1 MVKIGGEFLSIL
13 QNLSVNISSLHL
25 IFYSISSGAILCALS
40 SDIVMNSILGIIAI
54 LVIAWLLS
62 TDRKNINLRTVSLAF
77 VLQVTFALLVLYVPA
92 GKEALNS
99 VTQAVSNLINYGQEG
114 IAFLFGGLATGGF
127 TFAINVL
134 CIIIFFSALIS
145 GLYHIGL
152 MPKVINVIGG
162 GLQRLLSI
170 GRAESLSATAN
181 IFVGMIEAPLVVKP
195 YLRHMS
201 DSQFFAVMTGGLAS
215 VAGGTLVGYA
225 SLGVDLNFLIAA
237 AFMSAPAGLLMAKI
251 LVPETQQTSP
261 DMELENVDLPR
272 ATNVVEAMADGAMSG
287 LKIAVAVGATLLAF
301 VSVIAMLNGILG
313 WFGGLI
319 GMELSFELVLG
330 YLFAPIAWLLGI
342 PWNEVI
348 TAGSLIGT
356 KVVVNEF
363 VAFIQL
369 MEVQDQLSEH
379 SQAIVIFALC
389 GFANI
394 STMAMLIGGLGSL
407 VPERRSFISKYGF
420 KAIAAGVL
428 ANLMSAAVAGVVLG
442 L

>member
-1 MVKIGGEFLSIL
+1 
-13 QNLSVNISSLHL
+13 
-25 IFYSISSGAILCALS
+25 
-40 SDIVMNSILGIIAI
+40 MNSILGIIAI
-54 LVIAWLLS
+54 LVLAWLLS
-62 TDRKNINLRTVSLAF
+62 TNRKNINLKTVSLAF
-77 VLQVTFALLVLYVPA
+77 ALQITFALLVLYVPA
-92 GKEALNS
+92 GKEVLNN
-99 VTQAVSNLINYGQEG
+99 VTGAVSNLINYGQEG

-134 CIIIFFSALIS
+134 GIIVFFSALIS

-162 GLQRLLSI
+162 GLQKLLGI

-195 YLRHMS
+195 YLRQMT

-251 LVPETQQTSP
+251 LVPETEKIDAQVEI
-261 DMELENVDLPR
+261 DNVDMPR

-287 LKIAVAVGATLLAF
+287 LRIAVAVGATLLAF
-301 VSVIAMLNGILG
+301 ISVIAMLNGMLG
-313 WFGGLI
+313 WVGGLV
-319 GMELSFELVLG
+319 GMELSFELILG
-330 YLFAPIAWLLGI
+330 YLFAPVAWLLGV
-342 PWNEVI
+342 PWNEAI
-348 TAGSLIGT
+348 TAGSLIGN

-369 MEVQDQLSEH
+369 MEVKSQLSEH
-379 SQAIVIFALC
+379 SQAIVTFALC

-407 VPERRSFISKYGF
+407 VPERRSFISQYGF
-420 KAIAAGVL
+420 RAIAAGVM
-428 ANLMSAAVAGVVLG
+428 ANLMSASIAGVILS

>member
-1 MVKIGGEFLSIL
+1 
-13 QNLSVNISSLHL
+13 
-25 IFYSISSGAILCALS
+25 
-40 SDIVMNSILGIIAI
+40 MNSILGIIAI
-54 LVIAWLLS
+54 LALAWLLS
-62 TDRKNINLRTVSLAF
+62 TNRKNINLKTVSLAF
-77 VLQVTFALLVLYVPA
+77 ALQITFALLVLYVPA
-92 GKEALNS
+92 GKEVLNN
-99 VTQAVSNLINYGQEG
+99 VTGAVSNLINYGQEG

-134 CIIIFFSALIS
+134 GIIVFFSALIS

-162 GLQRLLSI
+162 GLQKLLGI

-195 YLRHMS
+195 YLRQMT

-251 LVPETQQTSP
+251 LVPETEKIDAQVEI
-261 DMELENVDLPR
+261 DNVDMPR

-287 LKIAVAVGATLLAF
+287 LRIAVAVGATLLAF
-301 VSVIAMLNGILG
+301 ISVIAMLNGMLG
-313 WFGGLI
+313 WIGGLV
-319 GMELSFELVLG
+319 GMELSFELILG
-330 YLFAPIAWLLGI
+330 YLFAPVAWLLGV
-342 PWNEVI
+342 PWNEAI
-348 TAGSLIGT
+348 TAGSLIGN

-369 MEVQDQLSEH
+369 MEVKSQLSEH
-379 SQAIVIFALC
+379 SQAIVTFALC

-407 VPERRSFISKYGF
+407 VPERRSFISQYGF
-420 KAIAAGVL
+420 RAIAAGVM
-428 ANLMSAAVAGVVLG
+428 ANLMSASIAGVILS

>member
-1 MVKIGGEFLSIL
+1 
-13 QNLSVNISSLHL
+13 
-25 IFYSISSGAILCALS
+25 
-40 SDIVMNSILGIIAI
+40 MNSIFGIIAI
-54 LVIAWLLS
+54 LALAWLLS
-62 TDRKNINLRTVSLAF
+62 TNRKNINLKTVSLAF
-77 VLQVTFALLVLYVPA
+77 ALQITFALLVLYVPA
-92 GKEALNS
+92 GKEVLNN
-99 VTQAVSNLINYGQEG
+99 VTGTVSNLINYGQEG

-134 CIIIFFSALIS
+134 GIIVFFSALIS

-162 GLQRLLSI
+162 GLQKLLGI

-195 YLRHMS
+195 YLRQMT

-251 LVPETQQTSP
+251 LVPETEKIDAQVEI
-261 DMELENVDLPR
+261 DNVDMPR

-287 LKIAVAVGATLLAF
+287 LRIAVAVGATLLAF
-301 VSVIAMLNGILG
+301 ISVIAMLNGMLG
-313 WFGGLI
+313 WIGGLV
-319 GMELSFELVLG
+319 GMELSFELILG
-330 YLFAPIAWLLGI
+330 YLFAPVAWLLGV
-342 PWNEVI
+342 PWNEAI
-348 TAGSLIGT
+348 TAGSLIGN

-369 MEVQDQLSEH
+369 MEVKSQLSEH
-379 SQAIVIFALC
+379 SQAIVTFALC

-407 VPERRSFISKYGF
+407 VPERRSFISQYGF
-420 KAIAAGVL
+420 RAIAAGVM
-428 ANLMSAAVAGVVLG
+428 ANLMSASIAGVILS

>member
-1 MVKIGGEFLSIL
+1 
-13 QNLSVNISSLHL
+13 
-25 IFYSISSGAILCALS
+25 
-40 SDIVMNSILGIIAI
+40 MNSILGIVAI
-54 LVIAWLLS
+54 LFVAWLLS
-62 TDRKNINLRTVSLAF
+62 TNRKSINLKTVSLAF
-77 VLQVTFALLVLYVPA
+77 ALQISFALLVLYVPA
-92 GKEALNS
+92 GKEVLNT
-99 VTQAVSNLINYGQEG
+99 VTGAVSNLINYGQEG

-134 CIIIFFSALIS
+134 GIIIFFSALIS

-162 GLQRLLSI
+162 GLQKLLGI

-195 YLRHMS
+195 YLKHMT
-201 DSQFFAVMTGGLAS
+201 DSQFFAVMVGGLAS

-251 LVPETQQTSP
+251 MVPETETI
-261 DMELENVDLPR
+261 DTETELDNVEMPR

-287 LKIAVAVGATLLAF
+287 LRIAVAVGATLLAF
-301 VSVIAMLNGILG
+301 ISVIAMLNGMLG
-313 WFGGLI
+313 WLGSLM
-319 GMELSFELVLG
+319 GMELSFELILG
-330 YLFAPIAWLLGI
+330 YLFAPVAWLLGI
-342 PWNEVI
+342 PWSEAI
-348 TAGSLIGT
+348 TAGSLIGN
-356 KVVVNEF
+356 KIVVNEF

-369 MEVQDQLSEH
+369 MDVKAQLSTH
-379 SQAIVIFALC
+379 SQAIVTFALC

-394 STMAMLIGGLGSL
+394 STMAMLIGGLGSV
-407 VPERRSFISKYGF
+407 VPEKRPFISKYGF
-420 KAIAAGVL
+420 RAIAAGVM
-428 ANLMSAAVAGVVLG
+428 ANLMSASIAGVILS